1 MERVRLVREPIDAA
15 AIAAAMSCAEAGALA
30 TFVGVVRAE
39 ERDGRTLEALDYHA
53 YEEMALEQMHTIRR
67 SACERF
73 DVLDSAIAHRLG
85 LLKIGEASIA
95 VVVSSAHRVAAFDA
109 CRWIVDAVKADAPIW
124 KQDVWRDGTRNWV
137 EPSP

>member
-1 MERVRLVREPIDAA
+1 MERIRLVREPIDAA
-15 AIAAAMSCAEAGALA
+15 AMAAALSCAESGAMA

-39 ERDGRTLEALDYHA
+39 ERDGRALAALDYLA
-53 YEEMALEQMHTIRR
+53 YEEMALEQMESIRR
-67 SACERF
+67 SAGERF
-73 DVLDSAIAHRLG
+73 EILDSSIVHRLG

-95 VVVSSAHRVAAFDA
+95 VVVSSAHRAAAFDA

-124 KQDVWRDGTRNWV
+124 KQDVWRDGTRSWV